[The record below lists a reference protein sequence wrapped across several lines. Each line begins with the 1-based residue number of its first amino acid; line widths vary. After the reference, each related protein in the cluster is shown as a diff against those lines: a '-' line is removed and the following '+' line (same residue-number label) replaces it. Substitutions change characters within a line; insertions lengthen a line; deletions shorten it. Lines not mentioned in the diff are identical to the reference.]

1 MYSMNVEYLSFYC
14 TLDLLTL
21 ISVFSSCLK
30 LKIYFHI
37 MVLFITLSLIYGFF
51 SGKNGEFHQKLFL
64 GGQNQGIDLNCRF
77 SYSDNA

>member
-1 MYSMNVEYLSFYC
+1 
-14 TLDLLTL
+14 
-21 ISVFSSCLK
+21 
-30 LKIYFHI
+30 
-37 MVLFITLSLIYGFF
+37 MVFF